1 LEQSEKASAQRKR
14 FRKTKIFKHKKAGV
28 RVTMSEPQNEDIDL
42 TRLIARILRHKVL
55 VISVAAVVFAGAI
68 AYAQLTSKFYQT
80 TTKLVY
86 QSSAKQSGG
95 LSSLAALAGLSLGNN
110 TDDASAYME
119 DIIKSADFLSLFT
132 SKEWLIADTNKIAD
146 TLTPIA
152 LEDFWEIEI
161 DSTEKDKEKLLEA
174 IMIGK
179 MLKKKYINYEQDKK
193 TGIISLI
200 TSFEDPKLSYDIN
213 VAMYEELNNTLL
225 NKMHFKASE
234 NRKFIEE
241 RLAEIKG
248 DLRRSEEI
256 LLRFKQQNRSW
267 NDPSIQLQESRLI
280 REVTINQEL
289 TLQLQ
294 KQYELAKIE
303 EAKDIPLLDVIESPR
318 RALKHFKPRLKIIAA
333 VGLVGGIVL
342 GIAFALGVDLWR
354 TEKKTLMEQ
363 VKKAGKELS

>member
-1 LEQSEKASAQRKR
+1 LEQSEKPSAQRKR

-28 RVTMSEPQNEDIDL
+28 RVTMSESQNEDIDL

-55 VISVAAVVFAGAI
+55 AISVAAVVFAGAI
-68 AYAQLTSKFYQT
+68 AYAKISSKFYQT
-80 TTKLVY
+80 TTKFVY
-86 QSSAKQSGG
+86 QSSTKQGG
-95 LSSLAALAGLSLGNN
+95 NLSALAALAGMSFGSNS
-110 TDDASAYME
+110 DDGSAYME

-132 SKEWLIADTNKIAD
+132 NREWLIADTNKIAD
-146 TLTPIA
+146 TLTPIT

-161 DSTEKDKEKLLEA
+161 DSTVKDKETLLEA

-179 MLKKKYINYEQDKK
+179 MLKKKYVSYAQDKK
-193 TGIISLI
+193 TTIISLI
-200 TSFEDPKLSYDIN
+200 TSFEDPKLSYEFN
-213 VAMYEELNNTLL
+213 VAMFEELNNTLL

-241 RLAEIKG
+241 RLIEIKA

-267 NDPSIQLQESRLI
+267 NDPSIQLQESRLL

-303 EAKDIPLLDVIESPR
+303 EAKDMPLLDVIESPR
-318 RALKHFKPRLKIIAA
+318 RALSHYKPRKKIIAA
-333 VGLVGGIVL
+333 IGLAGGIIL
-342 GIAFALGVDLWR
+342 GLAFALGFDLWR
-354 TEKKTLMEQ
+354 TEKKTLMDQ
-363 VKKAGKELS
+363 VKKAGKELG

>member
-1 LEQSEKASAQRKR
+1 
-14 FRKTKIFKHKKAGV
+14 
-28 RVTMSEPQNEDIDL
+28 MSEPQNEDIDL

-68 AYAQLTSKFYQT
+68 AYAKLTSKFYQT

-95 LSSLAALAGLSLGNN
+95 LSSLAALAGLSLGGGN
-110 TDDASAYME
+110 TDDGSAYME

-132 SKEWLIADTNKIAD
+132 SREWLIADTNKIAD
-146 TLTPIA
+146 TLTPIT

-161 DSTEKDKEKLLEA
+161 DSTINDKEKLLEA
-174 IMIGK
+174 IMISR
-179 MLKKKYINYEQDKK
+179 MLKKKYIDYKQDKK

-213 VAMYEELNNTLL
+213 LAMYEELNNTML

-303 EAKDIPLLDVIESPR
+303 EAKDIPLLDIIESPR
-318 RALKHFKPRLKIIAA
+318 RALSNFKPRRKIIAA
-333 VGLVGGIVL
+333 IGLVGGIVL
-342 GIAFALGVDLWR
+342 GIAFALGFDLWR
-354 TEKKTLMEQ
+354 TEKKTLMDQ
-363 VKKAGKELS
+363 VKKAGKELG